1 MIISVAYRVVYC
13 ILRGMVWYG
22 MVWYTVLMIF
32 VLQYRNNIVIQI
44 SYKWRMTIM

>member
-1 MIISVAYRVVYC
+1 MVWY
-13 ILRGMVWYG
+13 GMVWYG
-22 MVWYTVLMIF
+22 MVWYGMVWYGMVWYAVLIF